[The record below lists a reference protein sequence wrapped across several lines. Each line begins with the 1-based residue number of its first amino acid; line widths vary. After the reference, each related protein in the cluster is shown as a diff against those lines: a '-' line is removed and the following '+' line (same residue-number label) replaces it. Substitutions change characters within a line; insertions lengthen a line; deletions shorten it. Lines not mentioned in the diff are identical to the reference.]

1 MNIKTAEYV
10 KCTGVYI
17 LAYKLWEQSNV
28 SLQQNWHFNTIC
40 IKVDIKYLPHDDPA
54 MMQEMDCLHNCGHSL
69 DTGSPA
75 AHHSLCNKAA
85 V

>member
-28 SLQQNWHFNTIC
+28 SLQQNWHFNIIC

-54 MMQEMDCLHNCGHSL
+54 MM
-69 DTGSPA
+69 
-75 AHHSLCNKAA
+75 
-85 V
+85 